1 MDDDKFYVPNR
12 LEIKPGAFY
21 FVANARTQKRYWPLN
36 AIRIA
41 AQPLLARRH
50 PCIVSSLPREAP
62 IRDVRYYP
70 LSGQRG
76 GRLVNRKALHL

>member
-21 FVANARTQKRYWPLN
+21 FVAKCPNTKKILAIERDPDRGSNPLF
-36 AIRIA
+36 
-41 AQPLLARRH
+41 ARRY

-70 LSGQRG
+70 LGYW
-76 GRLVNRKALHL
+76 RL